1 MKTVIKIAGIP
12 IENSLLYNDTA
23 RFLKDFTCKDKPLIS
38 VGVTEAEIQNARNF
52 DGVFVSESGDADIE
66 FALLYG
72 KISDSLLKYSRVGF
86 HGVAFMWKQRA
97 WIITALSG
105 VGKTTQYV
113 QWKRLCGD
121 EVEIINGD
129 KPFCE
134 FADDG
139 IIVHSS
145 PWAGKERLYQKISGK
160 LGGIIL
166 LEQSRENKIK
176 QLSPREVAGK
186 LFIQF
191 LFGRNNAEDVDMVCR
206 FTERLA
212 TSVPIFKLENRGDI
226 ESAMLCRD
234 TLLCET
240 RLEVI

>member
-12 IENSLLYNDTA
+12 IETELLHNDTA
-23 RFLKDFTCKDKPLIS
+23 RFLGDFTCNDEPFIR
-38 VGVTEAEIQNARNF
+38 VGVTEDEIQNARIF
-52 DGVFVSESGDADIE
+52 DGVFAPNSEDSDIE

-72 KISDSLLKYSRVGF
+72 KLSDSLLKYSCVGF

-129 KPFCE
+129 KPFLE
-134 FADDG
+134 FTDDG

-160 LGGIIL
+160 LGGVIL
-166 LEQSRENKIK
+166 LEQSKENKIK

-191 LFGRNNAEDVDMVCR
+191 LFGRNNAYDVDKVCG

-234 TLLCET
+234 TLSCET
-240 RLEVI
+240 MSEGI